1 MWAASLALQDGLA
14 EARKDAEPQ
23 LLSALFF
30 ACSIC
35 AVPYMLSCDTVTV
48 TCLAVMLFATGKL
61 DRGRLDKTGQTIAKL
76 VYWLP
81 LIQMIF
87 GQYHIPG
94 PALIPPAFAIFL
106 LMRVWQPA
114 SEREMIPDRRLAP
127 AG

>member
-1 MWAASLALQDGLA
+1 
-14 EARKDAEPQ
+14 
-23 LLSALFF
+23 
-30 ACSIC
+30 
-35 AVPYMLSCDTVTV
+35 MLSYDTVTL
-48 TCLAVMLFATGKL
+48 TCLAVMLLATGKL